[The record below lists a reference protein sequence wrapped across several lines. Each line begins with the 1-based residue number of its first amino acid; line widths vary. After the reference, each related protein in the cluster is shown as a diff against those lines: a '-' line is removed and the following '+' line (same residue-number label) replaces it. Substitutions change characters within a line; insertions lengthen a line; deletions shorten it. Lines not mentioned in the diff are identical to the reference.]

1 MEDAFLCAK
10 HAVMLLQAKLV
21 KLHAKGGAGGL
32 SHASKQHIHR
42 TVSAYLSQL
51 QLIHTAVREF
61 LLQLATDPNAG
72 TAVMKLL
79 QCLKSLAE
87 EVPGL
92 EALEE
97 GRPADLAAQVRQLR
111 AAKLEDE
118 IIAMRAA
125 VAALPSDLPVNTNT
139 LEAVVRSLSH
149 QEQSLDFHVK
159 LAAEVSERFGHDA
172 AYSVENFSYGSTP
185 YSSWLQVIAAAGPAL
200 GEAMR
205 SSIEG
210 REYVVW
216 GSSCGWLVLYG
227 ALTYGWRSRGVEL
240 LSCLHSCAE
249 RVVTE
254 QGAALP
260 GVKGVRFT
268 CGNLLQDDVSNAWLV
283 VLADQCWDEHLA
295 AAARAKLA
303 RELPAGALC
312 VSYSGVGFWGMS
324 KQAVAAAGGA
334 SGGDCGDAWKA
345 KVAVS
350 SSSSSVAED
359 AMVFEELVTLRVR
372 VSWSDAQTFR
382 VFRKL

>member
-10 HAVMLLQAKLV
+10 DAVILLQAKLV
-21 KLHAKGGAGGL
+21 NLHAKGGAPGL
-32 SHASKQHIHR
+32 SQASKQHISR

-61 LLQLATDPNAG
+61 LLQLAADPNAG
-72 TAVMKLL
+72 TAVTKLL
-79 QCLKSLAE
+79 QFLKSLAE

-118 IIAMRAA
+118 ISAMRAA
-125 VAALPSDLPVNTNT
+125 VAALPSDLPINSNT

-172 AYSVENFSYGSTP
+172 AYSIENFSYGSTP
-185 YSSWLQVIAAAGPAL
+185 YTSWLQVLAAAGSAL
-200 GEAMR
+200 GDAMGA
-205 SSIEG
+205 SEG

-240 LSCLHSCAE
+240 LSCLHGCAE

-254 QGAALP
+254 QGAALT

-268 CGNLLQDDVSNAWLV
+268 CGDLLQDDVSNAGLV
-283 VLADQCWDEHLA
+283 VLADQCWDEQLA
-295 AAARAKLA
+295 AAASAKLA

-312 VSYSGVGFWGMS
+312 VSYSGTGLRDIRVA
-324 KQAVAAAGGA
+324 KQAVAAGGGA
-334 SGGDCGDAWKA
+334 SGGDCGDAWKD
-345 KVAVS
+345 KVALS
-350 SSSSSVAED
+350 CSSSVAED
-359 AMVFEELVTLRVR
+359 AMVFEELVTLRAR
-372 VSWSDAQTFR
+372 VSWSEAQTFR